1 MPKPSIKF
9 RTANPIFEEGRVYA
23 RYLDQAA
30 EGFFR
35 FMLGRRF
42 VDKIA
47 TAFTQPGHNLSYQNV
62 TFAERE
68 KVIVGMVS
76 GYTAEQHRRSSNRPL
91 KQAAGRF
98 NLRMMV
104 ISTLFAPLFR
114 IIDTIADNDFYIQ
127 AMAVD
132 KELRGEGV
140 GSTLMDFV
148 EDHARAYGS
157 TRLSLDVS
165 AGNKGARK
173 LYEHRGMTVESQW
186 PKRLAIPGVK
196 FFRMVKALQ
205 AINEHR

>member
-9 RTANPIFEEGRVYA
+9 RTANPIFDEGRVYA

-35 FMLGRRF
+35 FMLGRRS
-42 VDKIA
+42 VDIIA
-47 TAFTQPGHNLSYQNV
+47 TAFIQPDHDLSYQNV
-62 TFAERE
+62 TFVELE
-68 KVIVGMVS
+68 KIIVGMVS
-76 GYTAEQHRRSSNRPL
+76 GYTAEQHRRSSDRPL
-91 KQAAGRF
+91 MQAGGRF

-104 ISTLFAPLFR
+104 VSTLFAPLFR
-114 IIDTIADNDFYIQ
+114 IIDTIADSDFYIQ

-132 KELRGEGV
+132 KELRGEGI
-140 GSTLMDFV
+140 GSALMDFV

-165 AGNKGARK
+165 AGNKGAHK
-173 LYEHRGMTVESQW
+173 LYEYRGMTVESQW

-196 FFRMVKALQ
+196 FFRMVKAL
-205 AINEHR
+205 

>member
-1 MPKPSIKF
+1 MQKPSIKF

-35 FMLGRRF
+35 FILGGRS
-42 VDKIA
+42 VDIIA
-47 TAFTQPGHNLSYQNV
+47 TAFTQPGHDLSYKNV

-68 KVIVGMVS
+68 KVFVGMVS
-76 GYTAEQHRRSSNRPL
+76 GYTTEQHRRSSDRPL

-140 GSTLMDFV
+140 GSALMDFV

-165 AGNKGARK
+165 AGNQGARK

-186 PKRLAIPGVK
+186 PNRLAIPGVK
-196 FFRMVKALQ
+196 FFRMVKAL
-205 AINEHR
+205 

>member
-35 FMLGRRF
+35 FMLGRRS

-47 TAFTQPGHNLSYQNV
+47 TAFTQPGHDLSYKNV

-76 GYTAEQHRRSSNRPL
+76 GYTAEQHRRSSDRPL

-98 NLRMMV
+98 NLRMMG

-114 IIDTIADNDFYIQ
+114 IIDTVADNDFYIQ

-140 GSTLMDFV
+140 GSTLMNFV
-148 EDHARAYGS
+148 EDHARAFGS

-165 AGNKGARK
+165 AGNQGARK

-186 PKRLAIPGVK
+186 PKHLAIPSVK
-196 FFRMVKALQ
+196 FFRMVKAL
-205 AINEHR
+205 

>member
-9 RTANPIFEEGRVYA
+9 RSANPILDEGRVYA

-35 FMLGRRF
+35 FMLGRRS
-42 VDKIA
+42 VDIIA
-47 TAFTQPGHNLSYQNV
+47 TAFTQPGHDLSYQNV

-68 KVIVGMVS
+68 KIIVGMVS
-76 GYTAEQHRRSSNRPL
+76 GYTAEQHQRSSDHPL

-98 NLRMMV
+98 NLQMIV
-104 ISTLFAPLFR
+104 VSTLFAPLFR
-114 IIDTIADNDFYIQ
+114 IIDTIADSDFYIQ

-132 KELRGEGV
+132 KERRGEGV
-140 GSTLMDFV
+140 GSALMDFV
-148 EDHARAYGS
+148 EDNARAYGS

-165 AGNKGARK
+165 AGNQGAHK

-186 PKRLAIPGVK
+186 PKRLTIPGVK
-196 FFRMVKALQ
+196 FFRMVKAL
-205 AINEHR
+205 

>member
-1 MPKPSIKF
+1 MPKSPIKF
-9 RTANPIFEEGRVYA
+9 RTANPTFDEGQVFA

-35 FMLGRRF
+35 FMLGRRS
-42 VDKIA
+42 VDIIA
-47 TAFTQPGHNLSYQNV
+47 TAFTQPGHDLSYQNV

-76 GYTAEQHRRSSNRPL
+76 GYTAEQHRRSSDRPL

-98 NLRMMV
+98 HLRMMV

-127 AMAVD
+127 AMAVA

-148 EDHARAYGS
+148 EDHARVYGS

-196 FFRMVKALQ
+196 FFRMVKAL
-205 AINEHR
+205 